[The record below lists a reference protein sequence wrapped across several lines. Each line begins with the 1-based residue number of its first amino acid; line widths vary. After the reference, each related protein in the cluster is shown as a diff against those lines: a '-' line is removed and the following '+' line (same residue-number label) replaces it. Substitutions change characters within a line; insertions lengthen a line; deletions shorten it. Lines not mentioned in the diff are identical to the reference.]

1 MKSTYT
7 VTEAQAR
14 LPGLLR
20 QATRSGPVC
29 IRRRNETVAYLVSRE
44 RMEAIVETLEI
55 LGNPEALRAIR
66 AHRSGKLRFVPLASL
81 GREEE

>member
-20 QATRSGPVC
+20 QVAKGGPVC
-29 IRRRNETVAYLVSRE
+29 IRRRNETVAYLLSRE

-55 LGNPEALRAIR
+55 LGNPGAMRAIR
-66 AHRSGKLRFVPLASL
+66 AHRTGKMRFLPLASL
-81 GREEE
+81 DAEDR